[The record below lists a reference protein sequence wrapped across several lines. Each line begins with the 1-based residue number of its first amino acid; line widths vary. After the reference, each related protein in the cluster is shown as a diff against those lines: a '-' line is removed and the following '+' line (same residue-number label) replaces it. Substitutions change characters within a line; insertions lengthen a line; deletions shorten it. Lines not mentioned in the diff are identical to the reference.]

1 MAIVKEERLMT
12 NHPCKTCEGYGVLED
27 ITWRSFARG
36 LEPCGED
43 VPCEDCDGRGYINE
57 DDPDDT

>member
-1 MAIVKEERLMT
+1 MT

-27 ITWRSFARG
+27 ITWRSFGRG

-57 DDPDDT
+57 DDAGD